1 MRQEFTAQTRKE
13 IKRACKGRVM
23 SNLGR
28 CIGINFLYALPFV
41 LLLVMM
47 YLVMFGRVFAMVMAG
62 YTDEYMLSMALTQSM
77 NTVWIVV
84 FLMIVI
90 SGPLTLGMMRFYLG
104 LQRGEEPGVS
114 TLFKPFTSLRSVWTG
129 VKMEFCLAFR
139 SLLWMIGPTIVYM
152 LLAFSLAVSAAMSGN
167 ANSASVV
174 LTVLNV
180 LYIIA
185 LIPIEI
191 KVMTYSAGWVILCD
205 DETHSVWDA
214 TREAAGAFKGQYGKL
229 FVFVLS
235 FIGWY
240 ILLMGAVYLCSGL
253 GIAGVALVKGGTGIA
268 ILVTALIAA
277 LCLGILLGAFLNAY
291 EMTSFFGMYEYLSTP
306 ITPVMGPQDTSFTD
320 SWPGQG
326 GDGTPQ

>member
-47 YLVMFGRVFAMVMAG
+47 YLAMFGRVFAMVMAG

-152 LLAFSLAVSAAMSGN
+152 LLAFSLAISAAMSGN

-174 LTVLNV
+174 LTVLNI

-205 DETHSVWDA
+205 DEMHSVWDA

-291 EMTSFFGMYEYLSTP
+291 EMTSFFGMYEYLSTL